1 MTPKQ
6 KAMRKKI
13 EAYVI
18 EHMNYMDPSKKNG
31 KRYEEFF
38 SGLSDAEF
46 DKWMRDLKEGKDVL
60 IFYSANIEDKVK
72 IENLVA
78 ETHRLKLKLFEKLRI
93 WDDVT
98 QKYYLTPNE
107 YFVAPQIVRRF
118 SQFADH
124 KLSVPESD
132 KRIDMLTGQVVKPDQ
147 AAGITLPEVQ
157 SLYGRG
163 LNKTL
168 LELLKFRGG
177 DVTALAEYKR
187 ELEET
192 GATSIGKETGS
203 IVRSAVILDVFFSGA
218 HIQTN
223 ASGM

>member
-38 SGLSDAEF
+38 SDLSDAEF

-147 AAGITLPEVQ
+147 AASLSEPETRA
-157 SLYGRG
+157 LYSRG
-163 LNKTL
+163 LTKTL
-168 LELLKFRGG
+168 RELLKFRGG
-177 DVTALAEYKR
+177 DVVAFAEFKR

-192 GATSIGKETGS
+192 GVTNVDRDTGTK
-203 IVRSAVILDVFFSGA
+203 VRSAVTLDVLYSG
-218 HIQTN
+218 ILIESN
-223 ASGM
+223 ASGL